1 MTVLAPP
8 EIVEAPAQEERVL
21 GSLFDVFPPT
31 PGPGH
36 WDAGGITFD
45 PPGGCG
51 TASRWTSC
59 SGAVKPT
66 SAPTAIPIF
75 RPFQVIGSY
84 QCSTLGAPEDPGRYA
99 RQAETNLAVH
109 FSQQTENE
117 LWTGTLALANGLETP
132 FLADGGATTVATG
145 LPYENALARLLA
157 ALRGCMGNRRGVIHM
172 SPYMAAIFVRAN
184 ALHRDRQTGKLE
196 SAFGDMVVAGAGYTG
211 GGDVANAVYSILA
224 TGAFAGTFTLTVTN
238 PQTQVDETTAGIA
251 FNASAAAVKSA
262 LVALTF
268 IDSADVTT
276 SGGALPGTAVLVT
289 FTGDLAGLPIEMTAD
304 RTGLTGGPGTILTA
318 TTAGGSAQDSTYA
331 ATWMYATG
339 PLVTHQSDI
348 TVIPE
353 QVRDVDLRTNTV
365 TVFAERTVVY
375 GFSPC
380 CHLAVQ
386 ADLTVSGDDSDIVVD
401 GEGP

>member
-8 EIVEAPAQEERVL
+8 EIVAAPAQDELAL

-66 SAPTAIPIF
+66 AAPTAIPIF

-84 QCSTLGAPEDPGRYA
+84 QCSTLGVPEDPGRYA
-99 RQAETNLAVH
+99 RQAELNLRDH

-117 LWTGTLALANGLETP
+117 LWTGTLALANGFETP
-132 FLADGGATTVATG
+132 FLSDGNADVVATG
-145 LPYENALARLLA
+145 LPYQNAIARLA
-157 ALRGCMGNRRGVIHM
+157 AGLRGCMGDRAGVIHM
-172 SPYMAAIFVRAN
+172 SPYMAAILVRTN
-184 ALHRDRQTGKLE
+184 TVHRDRTTGALE
-196 SAFGDMVVAGAGYTG
+196 SVFGDRIVAGAGYTG
-211 GGDVANAVYSILA
+211 GGDAANAAYSILA
-224 TGAFAGTFTLTVTN
+224 TGASAGTFTLAVTN
-238 PQTQVDETTAGIA
+238 PQTGVAETTAAIPFGA
-251 FNASAAAVKSA
+251 NAAAVKSA

-268 IDSADVTT
+268 IDPADVTT
-276 SGGALPGTAVLVT
+276 SGGPLPNTAVPVT
-289 FTGDLAGLPIEMTAD
+289 FTGALAGLPVTMTAD
-304 RTGLTGGPGTILTA
+304 RSGLTGGPGTILTT
-318 TTAGGSAQDSTYA
+318 TTAGGSVQDPTYA
-331 ATWMYATG
+331 STWMYATG
-339 PLVTHQSDI
+339 PLVTYQSDVLV
-348 TVIPE
+348 TPE
-353 QVRDVDLRTNTV
+353 QIRDVDLRTNTV

-386 ADLTVSGDDSDIVVD
+386 ADLTSSGDDSNVVVD